1 MELIEKSRYKSVT
14 YGFKKLHFPSVKI
27 VFHDKKL
34 SVTAFSI
41 ITHRYKIEYGNH
53 NSRFIQWV
61 IYELQVNF
69 YLGVVRTTQV
79 LYKELVSSTGLK
91 LSFESGSWIFP
102 TLF

>member
-1 MELIEKSRYKSVT
+1 MIKV
-14 YGFKKLHFPSVKI
+14 
-27 VFHDKKL
+27 L
-34 SVTAFSI
+34 SFTAFSI
-41 ITHRYKIEYGNH
+41 ITHRYRIEYGNH

-91 LSFESGSWIFP
+91 VSDWNYHLSQDPEFSRHFFKNQVRNNNP
-102 TLF
+102 PLLYKTQKT